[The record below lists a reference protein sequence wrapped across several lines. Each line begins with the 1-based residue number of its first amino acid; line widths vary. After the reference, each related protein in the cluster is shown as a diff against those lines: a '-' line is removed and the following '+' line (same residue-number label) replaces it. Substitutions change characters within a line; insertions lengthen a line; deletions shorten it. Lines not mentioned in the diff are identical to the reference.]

1 MAVKTNY
8 IVNGKKYFRVSA
20 SFGRDSNGKLIRK
33 YFYGKSEKEAKK
45 KLEEYRDSIKNGL
58 IIDKQ
63 LFLYPIMKEWLFE
76 IVRNQIKESTFDRYE
91 DLFRNYIKTCPFAYK
106 LIKDIRGIDIQKYY
120 NNLYEKGKSSG
131 RIQRVNKLLKQ
142 FFNYAYIEGYILKN
156 PVLNVSIPG
165 IKEDIKKEVEVF
177 SKDELNKILNYE
189 KDELIKYITIVAFTT
204 GMRMGE
210 ILGLSENDI
219 DFNNNVI
226 HINRIVACYT
236 RIDGDTRTKVKVLQS
251 PKTKNST
258 RDISLPTN
266 LIPILNKVKAIKLKN
281 KLKAGSSYN
290 DEYLDLYFL
299 TEYGNLIYPSNLT
312 KSWKSFLKRL
322 DIPYKKFHSLR
333 HTYATMQFRANVPL
347 KTVSKLLGHSKID
360 VTANIYTHVL
370 KEDLD
375 KSADIFNVLK
385 MC

>member
-1 MAVKTNY
+1 MAAKTNY
-8 IVNGKKYFRVSA
+8 NVNGKNYFRVSA

-45 KLEEYRDSIKNGL
+45 KLEEYKDSLKKGL
-58 IIDKQ
+58 ILDKD
-63 LFLYPIMKEWLFE
+63 LFIYPLMKEWLFE
-76 IVRNQIKESTFDRYE
+76 IVRNRIKESTFDRYE
-91 DLFRNYIKTCPFAYK
+91 DIFRNYIKTAPFAYT

-120 NNLYEKGKSSG
+120 NNLYKNGKSSG

-165 IKEDIKKEVEVF
+165 TKEKIKKEVEIF
-177 SKDELNKILNYE
+177 DKDELNKILNYE
-189 KDELIKYITIVAFTT
+189 KEDLIKYISIVAFTT
-204 GMRMGE
+204 GMRIGE

-219 DFNNNVI
+219 DFNKKVI

-236 RIDGDTRTKVKVLQS
+236 KIDGDTRKKVKVLQS
-251 PKTKNST
+251 PKTKYST
-258 RDISLPTN
+258 RDIPLPDN
-266 LIPILNKVKAIKLKN
+266 LIPILNKVKSIKLKN
-281 KLKAGSSYN
+281 KLKAGGSYN
-290 DEYLDLYFL
+290 KEYSDLYFL
-299 TEYGNLIYPSNLT
+299 TEDGNLIYPSNLN
-312 KSWKSFLKRL
+312 KSWKFFLARL

-333 HTYATMQFRANVPL
+333 HTYATMQFRSNIPL

-360 VTANIYTHVL
+360 ITANTYTHVL

>member
-1 MAVKTNY
+1 MAAKTNY
-8 IVNGKKYFRVSA
+8 NVNGKNYFRVSA

-45 KLEEYRDSIKNGL
+45 KLEEYKDSLKSGLRVDKN
-58 IIDKQ
+58 
-63 LFLYPIMKEWLFE
+63 LFLYPLMKEWLFE
-76 IVRNQIKESTFDRYE
+76 IVRNRIKESTFDRYE
-91 DLFRNYIKTCPFAYK
+91 DLFRNYIESAPFAYT

-120 NNLYEKGKSSG
+120 NDLYKKGKSSG

-165 IKEDIKKEVEVF
+165 TKENVKKDVEIF
-177 SKDELNKILNYE
+177 NKEELNKILNYE
-189 KDELIKYITIVAFTT
+189 KEDLIKYISIVAFST

-210 ILGLSENDI
+210 ILGLSENDV
-219 DFNNNVI
+219 DFNKKVI

-236 RIDGDTRTKVKVLQS
+236 KIDGDTRKKVKVLQS

-258 RDISLPTN
+258 RDIPLPTN
-266 LIPILNKVKAIKLKN
+266 LIPILNKAKSIKLKN
-281 KLKAGSSYN
+281 KLKASSSYN
-290 DEYLDLYFL
+290 NEYSDLYFL
-299 TEYGNLIYPSNLT
+299 TEDGNLIYPSNLN
-312 KSWKSFLKRL
+312 KSWKFFLARL

-333 HTYATMQFRANVPL
+333 HTYATMQFRANVRL

-360 VTANIYTHVL
+360 ITANTYTHVL

-375 KSADIFNVLK
+375 KSADIISVLK
-385 MC
+385 M

>member
-1 MAVKTNY
+1 MAAKTNY
-8 IVNGKKYFRVSA
+8 SVNGKNYFRVSA
-20 SFGRDSNGKLIRK
+20 SLGRDSNGKLIRK

-45 KLEEYRDSIKNGL
+45 KLEEYKDSLKKGL
-58 IIDKQ
+58 ILDKD
-63 LFLYPIMKEWLFE
+63 LFIYPLMKEWLFE
-76 IVRNQIKESTFDRYE
+76 IVRNRIKESTFDRYE
-91 DLFRNYIKTCPFAYK
+91 DIFRNYIKTAPFAYT

-120 NNLYEKGKSSG
+120 NNLYKNGKSSG

-165 IKEDIKKEVEVF
+165 TKEKIKKEVEIF
-177 SKDELNKILNYE
+177 DKDELNKILNYE
-189 KDELIKYITIVAFTT
+189 KEDLIKYISIVAFTT
-204 GMRMGE
+204 GMRIGE

-219 DFNNNVI
+219 DFNKKVI

-236 RIDGDTRTKVKVLQS
+236 KIDGDKRKKVKVLQS
-251 PKTKNST
+251 PKTKYST
-258 RDISLPTN
+258 RDIPLPDN
-266 LIPILNKVKAIKLKN
+266 LIPILNKVKSIKLKN
-281 KLKAGSSYN
+281 KLKAGGSYN
-290 DEYLDLYFL
+290 KEYSDLYFL
-299 TEYGNLIYPSNLT
+299 TEDGNLIYPSNLN
-312 KSWKSFLKRL
+312 KSWKFFLARL

-333 HTYATMQFRANVPL
+333 HTYATMQFRSNIPL

-360 VTANIYTHVL
+360 ITANTYTHVL